1 MLAVVLHDGARRGR
15 GMAFLGAVGFVWL
28 LFLPNAPYIVTDF
41 VHVGRVSGVP
51 VWYDAA
57 MIASFAAVGLVLG
70 LVSILLVQGVVERRF
85 GAAVGWL
92 MLAPVFFL
100 CSAGIYIGR
109 VHRLN
114 SWDAIT
120 SPGTL
125 LRGFADRLA
134 DPLAQPEAIV
144 ALVGAMGLL
153 TVAYLVLYTISD
165 LRLDRV
171 RLRPRLGRLDYGS
184 WRNRTVVPPASVWI
198 VASDTRERI
207 RLRPRPRSSGGGS
220 SGILHAPSSE
230 TSIVRPAGFGVGPH
244 ADSIH
249 GAGMLDRVGDG
260 FVGCEDHGFT

>member
-1 MLAVVLHDGARRGR
+1 MKRLSDRRIAAFFSLVLASGLSVAMLAVRVRYPHGTEFEFLTWNLFLAWIPFVLAVVLHDGARRGL
-15 GMAFLGAVGFVWL
+15 GMAFLGPVGFGWL

-125 LRGFADRLA
+125 LRGFAERLA

-144 ALVGAMGLL
+144 ALAGAMGLL

-165 LRLDRV
+165 LRLDRGQ
-171 RLRPRLGRLDYGS
+171 R
-184 WRNRTVVPPASVWI
+184 
-198 VASDTRERI
+198 SDR
-207 RLRPRPRSSGGGS
+207 G
-220 SGILHAPSSE
+220 
-230 TSIVRPAGFGVGPH
+230 
-244 ADSIH
+244 
-249 GAGMLDRVGDG
+249 
-260 FVGCEDHGFT
+260 

>member
-1 MLAVVLHDGARRGR
+1 M
-15 GMAFLGAVGFVWL
+15 VGFLWL

-57 MIASFAAVGLVLG
+57 MIASFAGVGLVLG
-70 LVSILLVQGVVERRF
+70 LASILLVQGVVERRF

-144 ALVGAMGLL
+144 ALIGAMGLL

-171 RLRPRLGRLDYGS
+171 RAPTAANAGTAHRRATDVGGDERSFRRRPCRSWS
-184 WRNRTVVPPASVWI
+184 WRPGRG
-198 VASDTRERI
+198 
-207 RLRPRPRSSGGGS
+207 SG
-220 SGILHAPSSE
+220 
-230 TSIVRPAGFGVGPH
+230 
-244 ADSIH
+244 
-249 GAGMLDRVGDG
+249 
-260 FVGCEDHGFT
+260 

>member
-1 MLAVVLHDGARRGR
+1 MVGMKKLSDRRIAAFFSLVLASGLCVALLAVRVRYPHGRDFEFLTWNLFLAWIPFVLAVVLHDGARRGR
-15 GMAFLGAVGFVWL
+15 GLVFLGAIGAVWL

-41 VHVGRVSGVP
+41 VHVGRVTGVP

-57 MIASFAAVGLVLG
+57 MIASFAGVGLVLG

-134 DPLAQPEAIV
+134 DPLAQPKAIV
-144 ALVGAMGLL
+144 ALIGAMGLL

-165 LRLDRV
+165 LRLDR
-171 RLRPRLGRLDYGS
+171 G
-184 WRNRTVVPPASVWI
+184 
-198 VASDTRERI
+198 
-207 RLRPRPRSSGGGS
+207 PRS
-220 SGILHAPSSE
+220 
-230 TSIVRPAGFGVGPH
+230 
-244 ADSIH
+244 
-249 GAGMLDRVGDG
+249 DRG
-260 FVGCEDHGFT
+260 

>member
-57 MIASFAAVGLVLG
+57 MIASFAGVGLVLG

-165 LRLDRV
+165 LTVGSTGISAPNRGENASTTGV
-171 RLRPRLGRLDYGS
+171 GGAAPSFRLRPS
-184 WRNRTVVPPASVWI
+184 
-198 VASDTRERI
+198 
-207 RLRPRPRSSGGGS
+207 GS
-220 SGILHAPSSE
+220 SRRTPGSGS
-230 TSIVRPAGFGVGPH
+230 G
-244 ADSIH
+244 
-249 GAGMLDRVGDG
+249 
-260 FVGCEDHGFT
+260 